1 MDSVVLF
8 TLLAI
13 IVLSIILYMTLASPQ
28 QHVPKSADEKKREI
42 IDAYKLQLK
51 NTLLPLHD
59 NSEALKQKKNAL
71 LKEISMELSRNI
83 FFDHEEMRGVIQ
95 ELAKYNYEES
105 P

>member
-8 TLLAI
+8 TLFAI
-13 IVLSIILYMTLASPQ
+13 IVLSIILYMTLASSKH
-28 QHVPKSADEKKREI
+28 HVPKSADDKKREI

-51 NTLLPLHD
+51 NTLIPLQD
-59 NSEALKQKKNAL
+59 NSEALKKKKNAL

-83 FFDHEEMRGVIQ
+83 FFDHEEMRKVIQ
-95 ELAKYNYEES
+95 ELANYDYTQS